1 MGKKTPTGKIEIV
14 FDEKGRVSFD
24 INVGMNSQLIIAL
37 MGLEGFLKS
46 NTNLS
51 TEDVRQLIDE
61 EKDGIEKRIKPK
73 IKDADVIDAELDD
86 SEDHD

>member
-1 MGKKTPTGKIEIV
+1 MGKKKPTGKIEIL
-14 FDEKGRVSFD
+14 FDDKGHVSFD

-51 TEDVRQLIDE
+51 IEDVRQLIDE

-86 SEDHD
+86 SEDQD